1 MYTSFVYIYIYIYAS
16 SLQNRDEGSPTNL
29 HPPPKA
35 TNYRAQRFQ
44 NTKRAF
50 KSFEISAN
58 PVVHYLIVY
67 DSVYIPFDPSVVI
80 SRLLTVSTRESY
92 DDSMRSVNPIWI
104 DFASP
109 DLS

>member
-1 MYTSFVYIYIYIYAS
+1 M
-16 SLQNRDEGSPTNL
+16 
-29 HPPPKA
+29 
-35 TNYRAQRFQ
+35 
-44 NTKRAF
+44 
-50 KSFEISAN
+50 
-58 PVVHYLIVY
+58 HYLIVY